1 MRQAWGTE
9 KMIASW
15 FVGIGE
21 VEGLLE
27 SGYQRKR
34 ANERKMD
41 DVHEGVGI

>member
-1 MRQAWGTE
+1 MRQAWGPE

-15 FVGIGE
+15 VGGIGE

-27 SGYQRKR
+27 SGSQRKR